1 MKTKPLCYVLEH
13 NISCCFFINLFELLY
28 IFFSH
33 PTIYSQHNIYCAAA
47 WLGTNTLP
55 PRWQKMF
62 GTEPTCV
69 AVCPRPAGDGVP
81 VLRHHTGHHTVLQLL
96 PAEFLDALHPGHGHG
111 RRPAAAPA
119 QVQVSARRRTLHK
132 SKHQPLDRT
141 QEDPTFVVC

>member
-1 MKTKPLCYVLEH
+1 
-13 NISCCFFINLFELLY
+13 
-28 IFFSH
+28 
-33 PTIYSQHNIYCAAA
+33 
-47 WLGTNTLP
+47 
-55 PRWQKMF
+55 MF

-69 AVCPRPAGDGVP
+69 AVCPRPPGDGVP

-132 SKHQPLDRT
+132 SKHRHLIEHRRIRRLWFAD
-141 QEDPTFVVC
+141 VVVIGSRM

>member
-1 MKTKPLCYVLEH
+1 
-13 NISCCFFINLFELLY
+13 
-28 IFFSH
+28 
-33 PTIYSQHNIYCAAA
+33 
-47 WLGTNTLP
+47 
-55 PRWQKMF
+55 MF

-119 QVQVSARRRTLHK
+119 QVQVSARRRTNPNTATC
-132 SKHQPLDRT
+132 SNAGGSD
-141 QEDPTFVVC
+141 VCGLL